1 MDICEIIKS
10 YGKDYLILD
19 FDNIF
24 ITDSIEDE
32 IIMYFPKDKLKI
44 ALADIEEIIL
54 KVFHINSYNRKK
66 SLSKY
71 SGGEKSIICFALI
84 MTVIKTN
91 QIHELKIIFNN
102 IIESLSENN
111 LSIIKEQITLLNK
124 ETNLYI
130 YYLKNGDLCKYA
142 L

>member
-1 MDICEIIKS
+1 MIDS

-44 ALADIEEIIL
+44 ALADIEELLL
-54 KVFHINSYNRKK
+54 KVFYINSYDRKK

-84 MTVIKTN
+84 MTVIKIN
-91 QIHELKIIFNN
+91 QIHNLKIIFNN

-111 LSIIKEQITLLNK
+111 RLIIKKQMALLNK
-124 ETNLYI
+124 ETNISI
-130 YYLKNGDLCKYA
+130 YYLKNGNLCKYI